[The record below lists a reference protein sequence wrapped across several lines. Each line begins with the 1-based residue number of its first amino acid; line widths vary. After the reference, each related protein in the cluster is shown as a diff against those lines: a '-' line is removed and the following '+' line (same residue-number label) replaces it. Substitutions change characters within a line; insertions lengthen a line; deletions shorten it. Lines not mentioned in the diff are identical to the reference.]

1 MKATEDG
8 KGMGRD
14 TMVCGDP
21 KSFFEERNKEGF
33 VLLLF
38 KKKRTEEN
46 STFPKP
52 LSTYKGD
59 VNSGLQRPQTFAG
72 FGIAGRRDGGL
83 SADAERR
90 EVYGNSLDEL
100 RNREWWLR

>member
-1 MKATEDG
+1 MMADVT
-8 KGMGRD
+8 
-14 TMVCGDP
+14 
-21 KSFFEERNKEGF
+21 SFFEERNKEGN

-59 VNSGLQRPQTFAG
+59 VNSKSQNPRHFRG
-72 FGIAGRRDGGL
+72 F
-83 SADAERR
+83 
-90 EVYGNSLDEL
+90 
-100 RNREWWLR
+100 W

>member
-1 MKATEDG
+1 MITL
-8 KGMGRD
+8 
-14 TMVCGDP
+14 
-21 KSFFEERNKEGF
+21 SFFEERNKEGN

-59 VNSGLQRPQTFAG
+59 VICYGQRPPYAKVLVKITK
-72 FGIAGRRDGGL
+72 L
-83 SADAERR
+83 SP
-90 EVYGNSLDEL
+90 YG
-100 RNREWWLR
+100 